1 MEKTLG
7 VEDSIPKTIIK
18 LSYKK
23 RCILQQ
29 QCKRHTRIKTLVSG
43 WEHSRLFKVKQ
54 STEILEHAGELELSP
69 TVIAFVFATSFSA
82 MKCYKLRVET
92 VCTMCTICARQR
104 LHLEEGFLG
113 EQ

>member
-1 MEKTLG
+1 MYLTAAMQET
-7 VEDSIPKTIIK
+7 
-18 LSYKK
+18 YKN
-23 RCILQQ
+23 QD
-29 QCKRHTRIKTLVSG
+29 TRQRR
-43 WEHSRLFKVKQ
+43 WEHSRLLKVKQ

>member
-1 MEKTLG
+1 VYLTAAMQET
-7 VEDSIPKTIIK
+7 
-18 LSYKK
+18 YKNQDA
-23 RCILQQ
+23 RQ
-29 QCKRHTRIKTLVSG
+29 RR
-43 WEHSRLFKVKQ
+43 WEHSRLLKVKQ
-54 STEILEHAGELELSP
+54 STEILEHASELELSP